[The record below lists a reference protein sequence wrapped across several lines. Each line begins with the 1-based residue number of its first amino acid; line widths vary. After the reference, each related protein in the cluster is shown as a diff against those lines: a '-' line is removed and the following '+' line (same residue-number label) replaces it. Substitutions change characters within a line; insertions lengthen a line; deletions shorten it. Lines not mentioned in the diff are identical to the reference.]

1 MKKKTIRKTTKK
13 TKKTTASSRLPEA
26 ALDLDVVLQNMIEWA
41 FECGEILNSHLV
53 QSYKRPLKILDKGKQ
68 GLATEADLLSEKF
81 VMEKITAFYPDHLIL
96 SEEDSFKRQIDPAKI
111 PEGKY
116 MWLIDPLDGTNN
128 FYNRVPF
135 FCVSLALNCGKET
148 LAGVVYNPVNCE
160 LFYAIKDKGAFLIRL
175 IGDNEVKIQLT
186 PAKGKKRFKEALLS
200 ANLTSK
206 RVEKDLLKSFPEVRA
221 MRRLG
226 SAALEM
232 SYVAAG
238 MLDAYW
244 EYRLQPWDMAAAGL
258 ICREAG
264 VKISAI
270 DGDDYHPFGHSVLTS
285 DPNLYQELR
294 KILNKK

>member
-1 MKKKTIRKTTKK
+1 MKKITTKK
-13 TKKTTASSRLPEA
+13 TRKTTRSSKRVSPE
-26 ALDLDVVLQNMIEWA
+26 LDLDVVLQHMIGWA
-41 FECGEILNSHLV
+41 FDCGEILNSHLV
-53 QSYKRPLKILDKGKQ
+53 ESYEKPLKILDKGKQ

-81 VMEKITAFYPDHLIL
+81 VMEKIREHYPEHLIL
-96 SEEDSFKRQIDPAKI
+96 SEEDSFRRQLDPEKI
-111 PEGKY
+111 PSGKY

-135 FCVSLALNCGKET
+135 FCVSLALNLGKET

-160 LFYAIKDKGAFLIRL
+160 LFYATKGKGAWLIRL
-175 IGDNEVKIQLT
+175 IGENEVKVRLH
-186 PAKGKKRFKEALLS
+186 PPKGKKRFKEALLS

-264 VKISAI
+264 VKISDIA
-270 DGDDYHPFGHSVLTS
+270 GDEYHPFGHSVLTA
-285 DPNLYQELR
+285 DPNLYAELR

>member
-1 MKKKTIRKTTKK
+1 
-13 TKKTTASSRLPEA
+13 
-26 ALDLDVVLQNMIEWA
+26 MIGWA
-41 FECGEILNSHLV
+41 FDCGEILNSHLV
-53 QSYKRPLKILDKGKQ
+53 QSYEKPLKILDKGKQ
-68 GLATEADLLSEKF
+68 GLATEADLLSETF
-81 VMEKITAFYPDHLIL
+81 VMNKIRELYPDHMIL
-96 SEEDSFKRQIDPAKI
+96 SEEDSFKRQLKSELPKDEYI
-111 PEGKY
+111 
-116 MWLIDPLDGTNN
+116 WLIDPLDGTNN

-135 FCVSLALNCGKET
+135 FCVSLAFNLGKET

-160 LFYAIKDKGAFLIRL
+160 LFYATKGNGAWLVRL
-175 IGDNEVKIQLT
+175 IGENEVKIRLQPSKT
-186 PAKGKKRFKEALLS
+186 KKGFKEALLS

-258 ICREAG
+258 ICKEAG
-264 VKISAI
+264 AKISGIA
-270 DGDDYHPFGHSVLTS
+270 GEEYHPFGQSVLTA
-285 DPNLYQELR
+285 DPNLYDELR